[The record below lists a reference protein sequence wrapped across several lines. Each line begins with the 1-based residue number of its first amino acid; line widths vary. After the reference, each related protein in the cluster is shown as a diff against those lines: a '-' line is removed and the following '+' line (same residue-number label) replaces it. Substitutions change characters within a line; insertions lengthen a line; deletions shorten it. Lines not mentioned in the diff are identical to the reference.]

1 VTTTR
6 KTHPGVRR
14 QGALVAA
21 AAMATAATLVLAPGA
36 SARPEQV
43 SGGTTSLKI
52 SANVGEFLAD
62 AGTKVKAID
71 PAKEKKNGYGFP
83 IATGELDNK
92 KVKGS
97 LKHRGGLEVNGD
109 GGKFELTR
117 LQAKFGRSSKLKA
130 KVDGD
135 NSALFELDTE
145 NAKAKES
152 DGTIKVSGVKV
163 LLSAKGVRLIE
174 DVTEME
180 LEDRDVVFGKLKV
193 AAETGGEELNLT
205 GGDANLA
212 LDNAFTSGGVS
223 ASAIDPATEGAGRIG
238 FPVAGGNVS
247 ADGGSGSVRLDGG
260 LRLTRGGTNLDLTRP
275 RIGLADGEITAVV
288 SGDRVALASFNPAG
302 ATVEVDGE
310 DVRITGVDSA
320 LTADGERTI
329 NQALGGN
336 AFAEGD
342 PFGTFEVQATSG

>member
-1 VTTTR
+1 VTTAA
-6 KTHPGVRR
+6 KTHRAVRR
-14 QGALVAA
+14 QGTWVAA
-21 AAMATAATLVLAPGA
+21 AALATAATLALAPGA
-36 SARPEQV
+36 FAKPEQV

-62 AGTKVKAID
+62 TGTKVKAID
-71 PAKEKKNGYGFP
+71 PAKEKKKGYGFP
-83 IATGELDNK
+83 IASGELDDK

-97 LKHRGGLEVNGD
+97 LKHDGGLELRGD

-117 LQAKFGRSSKLKA
+117 LQAKFGKSSKLKA
-130 KVDGD
+130 KLDGK
-135 NSALFELDTE
+135 NTALFALDTE

-152 DGTIKVSGVKV
+152 DGTIKVTGVKV

-174 DVTEME
+174 DVTEMQ
-180 LEDRDVVFGKLKV
+180 LEDREVVFGKLKV
-193 AAETGGEELNLT
+193 AADTGGEEIALS

-212 LDNAFTSGGVS
+212 LDRAFTSGGVS
-223 ASAIDPATEGAGRIG
+223 ASAIAPATLAGGEVG
-238 FPVAGGNVS
+238 FPVAGGKVN

-260 LRLTRGGTNLDLTRP
+260 LRLTRGGTNLDLTKP
-275 RIGLADGEITAVV
+275 RIDLADGEITAAV

-302 ATVEVDGE
+302 ATVRVQGDE
-310 DVRITGVDSA
+310 VRITGVDAA
-320 LTADGERTI
+320 LTSDGARAI

-342 PFGTFEVQATSG
+342 SFGTFEVQATSN